1 VHASSATRFE
11 ESYKNIAA
19 RLRLPGWDEPKADVL
34 GMVHRWLWDESNVQ
48 WTMVVDNADEAAVMF
63 EPWNGGTST
72 TIAAALTAHS
82 LSDFL
87 PLSSHGSVVITS
99 RSQEVVERLQVFS
112 EDILDVEPMEINV
125 AKNLFLKKLKKAGR
139 ETSANDMERLV
150 KHLDCMPLTITQ
162 AAAYIKQAAPR
173 MTVSK
178 YREILVKNNSER
190 AALLQKDVRDP
201 RRDRQASNSIIM
213 TWHVTFTHLRQ
224 TRDSAARLL
233 ALMSLFDRE
242 AIPDHLLQGITRSTL

>member
-1 VHASSATRFE
+1 
-11 ESYKNIAA
+11 
-19 RLRLPGWDEPKADVL
+19 
-34 GMVHRWLWDESNVQ
+34 
-48 WTMVVDNADEAAVMF
+48 MVVDNADDAGVMF
-63 EPWNGGTST
+63 EPWNGETTTTTTAITAST
-72 TIAAALTAHS
+72 AQS

-87 PLSSHGSVVITS
+87 PLSSNGSIVVTS
-99 RSQEVVERLQVFS
+99 RSREVVERLQVFS
-112 EDILDVEPMEINV
+112 EDVLDVDPMEVNV
-125 AKNLFLKKLKKAGR
+125 ARDLFLKKLKKAGQ

-150 KHLDCMPLTITQ
+150 NHLDCMPLAITQ
-162 AAAYIKQAAPR
+162 AAAYIEQAAPR
-173 MTVSK
+173 ISVSK
-178 YREILVKNNSER
+178 YREILVKNDSER

-242 AIPDHLLQGITRSTL
+242 AIPDHLLQGRYVAAEDGQTEFEDDIVTLRAYSLISVGVNEHLFDMHRLVQLST